1 MPVQSPDADAIDVS
15 SSPVRVERR
24 NGLCEITLNS
34 PESRNALGVD
44 MVDALTA
51 AVVQA
56 SADAATRVILIT
68 AAGEVFSAG
77 GNLSNMTERL
87 AAQPEAGGQDPI
99 AAGNRRYGKFLELF
113 SACPKPTVVAVRGAA
128 MGGGAGLVCAADIAI
143 GMQGAKFGFPETTI
157 GLVPAQILPFV
168 AARIG
173 VQHARRLMLTGERV
187 NALEALRIGM
197 IDYFVEDAKA
207 LQGQVDR
214 ITALIAG
221 CGPVAL
227 ASTKQML
234 RTAFDMATWQ
244 TEGLP
249 RYLDAASQL
258 FAQQMRTEAIEG
270 VAASRAKRSPNWN
283 LTLPTG
289 MGAKTL

>member
-1 MPVQSPDADAIDVS
+1 MTTPLPNPDAIEVS
-15 SSPVRVERR
+15 SSPVRVVCR
-24 NGLCEITLNS
+24 NGLCEITLNH

-51 AVVQA
+51 AVAHA
-56 SADAATRVILIT
+56 STDAETRVILIT

-87 AAQPEAGGQDPI
+87 VAQPEAGGVDPI
-99 AAGNRRYGKFLELF
+99 AVGNRRYGKFLELF

-143 GMQGAKFGFPETTI
+143 GMQGARFGFPETAI

-173 VQHARRLMLTGERV
+173 VQHARRLMLTGERIG
-187 NALEALRIGM
+187 AQEALRIGM
-197 IDYFVEDAKA
+197 IDYFVDDPQT
-207 LQGQVDR
+207 LQDR
-214 ITALIAG
+214 VTSITAMIAG

-227 ASTKQML
+227 ARTKQML
-234 RTAFDMATWQ
+234 RTTFDMESWQ

-270 VAASRAKRSPNWN
+270 VAASRAKRRPNWTP
-283 LTLPTG
+283 LLQTG
-289 MGAKTL
+289 A